1 MVKASEF
8 VTAIATYPELD
19 NMSKL
24 DENYETDMGKNEI
37 KARMDILK
45 TVFASIIGVLLIVV
59 WGIFKESPDGLLR
72 FSGNVLMSILLCGMA
87 LWGVR
92 QYIILRARQLD
103 KKEEEHSS
111 LKSK

>member
-1 MVKASEF
+1 
-8 VTAIATYPELD
+8 
-19 NMSKL
+19 MSKI
-24 DENYETDMGKNEI
+24 NETGMGKNEI

-45 TVFASIIGVLLIVV
+45 TAFASIIGVLLIVM
-59 WGIFKESPDGLLR
+59 WNIFKESPDGGLR
-72 FSGNVLMSILLCGMA
+72 FSGNVFVSILFCVVA

-92 QYIILRARQLD
+92 EFIILRARQLD